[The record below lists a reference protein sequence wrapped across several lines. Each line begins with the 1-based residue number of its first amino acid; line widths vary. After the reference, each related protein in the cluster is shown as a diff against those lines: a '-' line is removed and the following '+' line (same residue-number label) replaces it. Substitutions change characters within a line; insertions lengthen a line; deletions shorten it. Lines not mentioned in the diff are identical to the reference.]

1 LTPLPAAI
9 GGTGELVAWRL
20 VTKKY
25 AKTWDDGEG
34 SFRSGGRWNSAGVRA
49 VYCSLDPATAILEN
63 MVNKPIETLSIVP
76 HVLIEIEI
84 IEVDKVHIVQPEHVV
99 DRTWRRPGDP
109 QVGGQ
114 LFGDRLLAQHKFV
127 LIPSVVSMH
136 SWNLV
141 FANPKSAGAYLE
153 RSREDFI
160 LDPRL
165 DPELGREIRPSRRP

>member
-1 LTPLPAAI
+1 
-9 GGTGELVAWRL
+9 LVQKSR
-20 VTKKY
+20 
-25 AKTWDDGEG
+25 
-34 SFRSGGRWNSAGVRA
+34 
-49 VYCSLDPATAILEN
+49 
-63 MVNKPIETLSIVP
+63 ETLSIVP
-76 HVLIEIEI
+76 HVLIELEI
-84 IEVDKVHIVQPEHVV
+84 TDLDQVYIVQPEQVA

-114 LFGDRLLAQHKFV
+114 LFGDRLLAQHNFV

-141 FANPKSAGAYLE
+141 FTNPKSAGAYRE

-165 DPELGREIRPSRRP
+165 NPGREIRPSR